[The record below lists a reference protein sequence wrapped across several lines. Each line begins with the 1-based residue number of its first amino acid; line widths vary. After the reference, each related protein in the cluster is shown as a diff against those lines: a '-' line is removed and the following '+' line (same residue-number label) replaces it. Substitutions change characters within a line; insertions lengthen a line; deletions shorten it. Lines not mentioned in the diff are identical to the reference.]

1 MHAFAPRLLI
11 LKLQQEVLKSNDIY
25 MNWSSPKTDLEA
37 NVLNLENRSS
47 ETSFFLNKIFKV
59 II

>member
-25 MNWSSPKTDLEA
+25 MSWSSPKTDLEA